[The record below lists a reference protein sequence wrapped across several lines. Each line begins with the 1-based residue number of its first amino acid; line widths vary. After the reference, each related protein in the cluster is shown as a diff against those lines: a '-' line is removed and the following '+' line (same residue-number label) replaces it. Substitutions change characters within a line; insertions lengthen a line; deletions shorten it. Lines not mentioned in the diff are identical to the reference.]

1 MHTVN
6 LFDAKTH
13 LSRIVDDLI
22 SGREDR
28 VIIARR
34 GKPAVL
40 VTPAREENVSR
51 RIGLA
56 RGRFTVP
63 DDIDRSNAD
72 IASLFTNADEP

>member
-40 VTPAREENVSR
+40 VTSAREEDVSR

-72 IASLFTNADEP
+72 IASLFTKADAP